1 MKVVIITDPEE
12 QESLMPVHEFELI
25 NRTLHPTD
33 VSLMLVEDS
42 NDFHLLDKIKEDDVV
57 LIETRRADVIHQVA
71 TRGLLHTGE
80 SRSAVSFGSDKIL
93 LRQAVGDRVKMP
105 ALFTLDNIEE
115 GKKYF
120 VKPLI
125 LEDSVGIDENSLC
138 SCVDDVRKRVEFI
151 DAHFDKP
158 SIIEEYIDGY
168 DVTVAIIRDGD
179 RFYVKAS
186 RIDSLPNGVQFQS
199 ERVKNEDLRQFYDM
213 DAVAPDI
220 SRAVKQSA
228 LETMSRI
235 GANNYAGLD
244 FRVSNDGAP
253 YLIGVNLY
261 PGLKNTG
268 AMYRTVAFDGIE
280 YKDFLSMIISTAT
293 KWLV

>member
-1 MKVVIITDPEE
+1 MKVVIITNSEE
-12 QESLMPVHEFELI
+12 QESLMPMHKFELI
-25 NRTLHPTD
+25 NRTLHPID

-57 LIETRRADVIHQVA
+57 LIETKRADVIHQVA
-71 TRGLLHTGE
+71 IRGLLHTGE
-80 SRSAVSFGSDKIL
+80 SHSAVSFDSDKIL
-93 LRQAVGDRVKMP
+93 LRQAVGNHVKMP

-125 LEDSVGIDENSLC
+125 LEDSIGIDENSLC
-138 SCVDDVRKRVEFI
+138 SCVNDVRKRVEFI
-151 DAHFDKP
+151 DTHFDKP

-168 DVTVAIIRDGD
+168 DVTVAIIRDGN

-186 RIDSLPNGVQFQS
+186 RIDSLLNSVQFQS

-213 DAVAPDI
+213 DVVAPNI
-220 SRAVKQSA
+220 SHAVKQSA

-235 GANNYAGLD
+235 GANNYARLD
-244 FRVSNDGAP
+244 FRVSNDGTP
-253 YLIGVNLY
+253 YLIEVNLY

-293 KWLV
+293 KWLI